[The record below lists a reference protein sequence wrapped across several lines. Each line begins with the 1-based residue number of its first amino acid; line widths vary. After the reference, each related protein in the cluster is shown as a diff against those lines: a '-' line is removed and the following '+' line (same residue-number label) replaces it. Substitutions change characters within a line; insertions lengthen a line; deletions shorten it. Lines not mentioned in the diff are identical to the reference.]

1 MGSGQ
6 DIMASHT
13 TRAEQKQQT
22 KKRILRAIAQIIAR
36 EGFTGV
42 TMARVAELT
51 GLSRGMCNYH
61 FETKEQ
67 VMIDVLKMIYDE
79 HEAIWKAV
87 VDDATKS
94 PVEKI
99 STLVEV
105 LLSKPF
111 ATEETLSVWQA
122 YWGVPQYRQL
132 YLEICTAGD
141 RAYEDSIEELL
152 SLLANGRNE
161 IKGIPIKE
169 LAVAF
174 TGIIDGMHTE
184 YLIAPGRLSR
194 NNAIKVCYAYLS
206 SFFPEFEPFVDG

>member
-1 MGSGQ
+1 
-6 DIMASHT
+6 MASHT
-13 TRAEQKQQT
+13 TRAEKKQQT
-22 KKRILRAIAQIIAR
+22 KKRILKAIAQIIAR

-42 TMARVAELT
+42 TMAQVAELT

-79 HEAIWKAV
+79 HETIWKSV

-141 RAYEDSIEELL
+141 RAYESSIEELL
-152 SLLANGRNE
+152 SLLANGRDE

-206 SFFPEFEPFVDG
+206 SFFPEFEPFVEG

>member
-1 MGSGQ
+1 MVN
-6 DIMASHT
+6 HT
-13 TRAEQKQQT
+13 TRAEQKQHTQ
-22 KKRILRAIAQIIAR
+22 KRILKAIAQIISQ

-67 VMIDVLKMIYDE
+67 VMRDVLKMIYDE
-79 HEAIWKAV
+79 HEAIWKSAI
-87 VDDATKS
+87 DDDSKS
-94 PVEKI
+94 PVERI
-99 STLVEV
+99 SALVEV

-111 ATEETLSVWQA
+111 ATEETLSIWQA
-122 YWGVPQYRQL
+122 YWGVPQYRQM
-132 YLEICTAGD
+132 YLKICTEGD

-152 SLLANGRNE
+152 SLLANGRHE

-169 LAVAF
+169 LSVAF

-184 YLIAPGRLSR
+184 YLIAPGRLSSK
-194 NNAIKVCYAYLS
+194 NAIKSCYAFLAG
-206 SFFPEFEPFVDG
+206 FFPEFESLVEQDR